1 MQLKRKQL
9 MQLNGTLFL
18 VIALVHLLRILNEWN
33 VVVAEVSVP
42 QWLSYVVVLLTAY
55 LCYENWNQAK

>member
-18 VIALVHLLRILNEWN
+18 LIALVHFLRILNEWR
-33 VVVAEVSVP
+33 VVIADVTIP
-42 QWLSYVVVLLTAY
+42 TWLSYVVVLLTAY